1 MKTFNQIKS
10 LIGFCQTDEFFLE
23 YLQMLQAAGVIHP
36 VESDI
41 DATAKPSVKIFMI
54 ALPVCMA
61 LKQRKH
67 YGNRTDT
74 NDGGRR

>member
-36 VESDI
+36 GESDI
-41 DATAKPSVKIFMI
+41 DADSKTVSDDFYDRLASVYGIEAEE
-54 ALPVCMA
+54 ALW
-61 LKQRKH
+61 QQ
-67 YGNRTDT
+67 D
-74 NDGGRR
+74 

>member
-36 VESDI
+36 DESDI
-41 DATAKPSVKIFMI
+41 DADSKTVSEDFYNRLASV
-54 ALPVCMA
+54 
-61 LKQRKH
+61 
-67 YGNRTDT
+67 YGIEAEETLWQQD
-74 NDGGRR
+74 

>member
-10 LIGFCQTDEFFLE
+10 LIGFFQTDEFFLE

-41 DATAKPSVKIFMI
+41 DADSKTVSDDFYDRLASV
-54 ALPVCMA
+54 
-61 LKQRKH
+61 
-67 YGNRTDT
+67 YGIEAEETLWQQD
-74 NDGGRR
+74 

>member
-36 VESDI
+36 VEGDINADSKTVSD
-41 DATAKPSVKIFMI
+41 DFYDRLASV
-54 ALPVCMA
+54 
-61 LKQRKH
+61 
-67 YGNRTDT
+67 YGIEAEETLWQQD
-74 NDGGRR
+74 

>member
-10 LIGFCQTDEFFLE
+10 LIGFCQTDEFFLK

-41 DATAKPSVKIFMI
+41 DADSKTVSDDFYDRLASV
-54 ALPVCMA
+54 
-61 LKQRKH
+61 
-67 YGNRTDT
+67 YGIEAEETLWQQD
-74 NDGGRR
+74 

>member
-36 VESDI
+36 LKAI
-41 DATAKPSVKIFMI
+41 LMLTAKLSVKIFMI

>member
-36 VESDI
+36 GESDI
-41 DATAKPSVKIFMI
+41 DADSKTVSEDFYDRLASV
-54 ALPVCMA
+54 
-61 LKQRKH
+61 
-67 YGNRTDT
+67 YGIEAEEKLWQQD
-74 NDGGRR
+74 

>member
-41 DATAKPSVKIFMI
+41 DADSKTVSDDFYDRLASV
-54 ALPVCMA
+54 
-61 LKQRKH
+61 
-67 YGNRTDT
+67 YGIEAEEKLWQQD
-74 NDGGRR
+74 

>member
-36 VESDI
+36 GESDI
-41 DATAKPSVKIFMI
+41 DADSKTVSDDFYDCLASV
-54 ALPVCMA
+54 
-61 LKQRKH
+61 
-67 YGNRTDT
+67 YGIEAEETLWQQD
-74 NDGGRR
+74 

>member
-41 DATAKPSVKIFMI
+41 DADSKTVSEDFYDRLASV
-54 ALPVCMA
+54 
-61 LKQRKH
+61 
-67 YGNRTDT
+67 YGIEAEETLWQQERLQNRHC
-74 NDGGRR
+74 

>member
-10 LIGFCQTDEFFLE
+10 LNGFCQTDEFFLE

-41 DATAKPSVKIFMI
+41 DSDSKTVSEDFYNRLASV
-54 ALPVCMA
+54 
-61 LKQRKH
+61 
-67 YGNRTDT
+67 YGIEAEETLWQQD
-74 NDGGRR
+74 

>member
-1 MKTFNQIKS
+1 
-10 LIGFCQTDEFFLE
+10 
-23 YLQMLQAAGVIHP
+23 MLRAAGLFIP
-36 VESDI
+36 LKAI
-41 DATAKPSVKIFMI
+41 LMPTAKPSVKIFMI
-54 ALPVCMA
+54 VLPVCMA

>member
-23 YLQMLQAAGVIHP
+23 YLQMLQLRELFIPLKAIL
-36 VESDI
+36 I
-41 DATAKPSVKIFMI
+41 ATAKPSVKIFTI

>member
-36 VESDI
+36 DESDI
-41 DATAKPSVKIFMI
+41 DADSKTVSEDFYDRLARV
-54 ALPVCMA
+54 
-61 LKQRKH
+61 
-67 YGNRTDT
+67 YGIEAEETLWQQD
-74 NDGGRR
+74 

>member
-41 DATAKPSVKIFMI
+41 DADSKTVSDDFYDRLVSV
-54 ALPVCMA
+54 
-61 LKQRKH
+61 
-67 YGNRTDT
+67 YGIEAEETLWQQD
-74 NDGGRR
+74 

>member
-23 YLQMLQAAGVIHP
+23 YLQMLQDAGVIHP

-41 DATAKPSVKIFMI
+41 DADSKTVSEDFYDRLASV
-54 ALPVCMA
+54 
-61 LKQRKH
+61 
-67 YGNRTDT
+67 YGIEAEEILWQQD
-74 NDGGRR
+74 

>member
-23 YLQMLQAAGVIHP
+23 YLQMLQASGVIHP

-41 DATAKPSVKIFMI
+41 YADSKTVSDDFYDRLASV
-54 ALPVCMA
+54 
-61 LKQRKH
+61 
-67 YGNRTDT
+67 YGIEAEETLWQQD
-74 NDGGRR
+74 

>member
-41 DATAKPSVKIFMI
+41 DSDSKTVSEDFYNRLANV
-54 ALPVCMA
+54 
-61 LKQRKH
+61 
-67 YGNRTDT
+67 YGIEAEETLWQQD
-74 NDGGRR
+74 

>member
-10 LIGFCQTDEFFLE
+10 LTGFCQTDEFFLE

-41 DATAKPSVKIFMI
+41 DADSKTVSEDFYNRLASV
-54 ALPVCMA
+54 
-61 LKQRKH
+61 
-67 YGNRTDT
+67 YGIEAEETLWQQD
-74 NDGGRR
+74 